1 MHPNANAEP
10 FFLLLNMCISP
21 SVSLQFSK
29 VFKLVL
35 HTTVSKTK
43 DIHRKP
49 TIFTL
54 RVFVY

>member
-10 FFLLLNMCISP
+10 FLLLNMCISP